1 MTPVPGFEGQRVAV
15 FGLGRSGI
23 TAARALKAG
32 GAEPVLWDDGVSG
45 RMQAEAEGFELED
58 LTAADWSGFAA
69 LVLSPGAPLT
79 HPKPHWTVDRARAA
93 NVPVIGDIELFARA
107 LAATPA
113 SLRPK
118 VIAITGTNGK
128 STTTALIGWV
138 LKQAGL
144 KVAVGGN
151 IGIGVL
157 ALPAPTEVQAYVIE
171 VSSYQLDLTTS
182 FAPDVAILTNISP
195 DHLDRHG
202 GMEGYVAAKRRMFQ
216 RMDGICDD
224 QGDPRLALVGID
236 EEPGLEIYRD
246 LQSRGWV
253 AQFVTT
259 RPSPLGGEGGSRS
272 ETDEGVLSASEL
284 SAASSLTHPPHP
296 SPPGPPSPP
305 RGEGYSASDRILRF
319 DGVAIADLAPARSL
333 PGRHNAQ
340 NAAFAYAAARAVGVS
355 HAAAVEGLMTFP
367 GLAHRMETVGR
378 LGAVRFV
385 NDSKA
390 TNADAARQ
398 ALMSW
403 PTSFWI
409 AGGRAKDGGI
419 VELADLFP
427 RVAKAYLI
435 GEAAAD
441 FAATL
446 GDTPHVIAKDM
457 ATAVALAAEDAAK
470 AGGDQ
475 VVLLSPACAS
485 FDQFP
490 DFEARGEA
498 FRAAVLNL
506 GATPFV
512 QG

>member
-1 MTPVPGFEGQRVAV
+1 MIPVPGYEGRRVAV

-45 RMQAEAEGFELED
+45 RLQAEAEGFALED
-58 LTAADWSGFAA
+58 LTVADWSGFAA

-93 NVPVIGDIELFARA
+93 GVPVIGDIELFARA

-113 SLRPK
+113 SLRPR

-157 ALPAPTEVQAYVIE
+157 ALPAPTEVEAYVIE
-171 VSSYQLDLTTS
+171 VSSYQLDLTTT

-202 GMEGYVAAKRRMFQ
+202 GMEGYVAAKTRLFQAMSPDRVALIGVDDDWGWATVNALNARRL
-216 RMDGICDD
+216 R
-224 QGDPRLALVGID
+224 
-236 EEPGLEIYRD
+236 
-246 LQSRGWV
+246 
-253 AQFVTT
+253 VTT
-259 RPSPLGGEGGSRS
+259 ITTRTPPEFVDPTGGVPVADLSERLPDQIAAFEAGRFIIVDATGGRL
-272 ETDEGVLSASEL
+272 VA
-284 SAASSLTHPPHP
+284 
-296 SPPGPPSPP
+296 
-305 RGEGYSASDRILRF
+305 
-319 DGVAIADLAPARSL
+319 DGVAIADLVPARSL

-340 NAAFAYAAARAVGVS
+340 NAAFGYAAARALGVP
-355 HAAAVEGLMTFP
+355 HEAAVKGLMTFP
-367 GLAHRMETVGR
+367 GLAHRMETVGH
-378 LGAVRFV
+378 LGPVRFV

-398 ALMSW
+398 ALMSY
-403 PTSFWI
+403 PSSFWI

-419 VELADLFP
+419 EDLADLFP
-427 RVAKAYLI
+427 RIARAYLI
-435 GEAAAD
+435 GEAADD

-446 GDTPHVIAKDM
+446 GDTPHVIAGDM
-457 ATAVALAAEDAAK
+457 ATAVALAAADAKA

-475 VVLLSPACAS
+475 IVLLSPACAS

-490 DFEARGEA
+490 DFEVRGEA

>member
-1 MTPVPGFEGQRVAV
+1 MTPVPGFEGRRVAV

-45 RMQAEAEGFELED
+45 RLQAEAEGFEVED
-58 LTAADWSGFAA
+58 LTTADWSDFAA

-79 HPKPHWTVDRARAA
+79 HPKPHWTVDKARAA
-93 NVPVIGDIELFARA
+93 DVPVIGDVELFARA
-107 LAATPA
+107 VAATPA

-182 FAPDVAILTNISP
+182 FAPDVAILTNVSP

-202 GMEGYVAAKRRMFQ
+202 GMEGYVAAKTRLFQAMSSDKVALIGVDDDWGWKTVNALNDRRL
-216 RMDGICDD
+216 RVSTI
-224 QGDPRLALVGID
+224 
-236 EEPGLEIYRD
+236 
-246 LQSRGWV
+246 
-253 AQFVTT
+253 TT
-259 RPSPLGGEGGSRS
+259 RTPPAFIDPTGGVPVADLAARLPEQVAAFDAGRFVIVDA
-272 ETDEGVLSASEL
+272 TDGKLVA
-284 SAASSLTHPPHP
+284 
-296 SPPGPPSPP
+296 
-305 RGEGYSASDRILRF
+305 
-319 DGVAIADLAPARSL
+319 DGVALADLAPARSL

-355 HAAAVEGLMTFP
+355 HDAAVEGLMTFP
-367 GLAHRMETVGR
+367 GLAHRMETVAR
-378 LGAVRFV
+378 LGSVRFV

-398 ALMSW
+398 ALMSY

-419 VELADLFP
+419 EDLRDLFP

-435 GEAAAD
+435 GEAAGD
-441 FAATL
+441 FALTL
-446 GDTPHVIAKDM
+446 GDTPHVIAGDM
-457 ATAVALAAEDAAK
+457 AAAVALAAVDAQE
-470 AGGDQ
+470 AGDDA

-506 GATPFV
+506 GATPSV
-512 QG
+512 HG